1 MGTLLELANCT
12 LDVLR
17 SLVNRPAGQAIV
29 PSTSIRDVLLTVS
42 QATFTAQRT
51 LEALLVY
58 AVTQLAMWLSK
69 PDFDPAATEAEAEEH
84 SHNHNAQLDASK
96 GRAPRALAERL
107 RRGMTGELTADL
119 QALLTR
125 AKPVLAK
132 SEEILGKSEGT
143 KDLTQVLSQFLTE
156 RIVVPA

>member
-1 MGTLLELANCT
+1 M
-12 LDVLR
+12 LR
-17 SLVNRPAGQAIV
+17 SLVNRPPGQAV
-29 PSTSIRDVLLTVS
+29 VLSTSVKDVPLAVS
-42 QATFTAQRT
+42 QVIFTARRT

-69 PDFDPAATEAEAEEH
+69 PDFDPAATEEAEEH
-84 SHNHNAQLDASK
+84 PAGQLDASK

-107 RRGMTGELTADL
+107 RRGMTGEMTADL

-132 SEEILGKSEGT
+132 CDAGMDKAEG
-143 KDLTQVLSQFLTE
+143 DLTVVLSRFLTE
-156 RIVVPA
+156 RIVVPT

>member
-1 MGTLLELANCT
+1 M
-12 LDVLR
+12 LR
-17 SLVNRPAGQAIV
+17 NLVSRPAGQAIV
-29 PSTSIRDVLLTVS
+29 PSTSVKDVPLAVN
-42 QATFTAQRT
+42 QATLTARRT

-69 PDFDPAATEAEAEEH
+69 PDFDPAATEAEVEEH
-84 SHNHNAQLDASK
+84 SHSHNAQLDASK

-107 RRGMTGELTADL
+107 RRGMTGEMTADL

-125 AKPVLAK
+125 ARPVLAK
-132 SEEILGKSEGT
+132 SEEVLGKLEGG
-143 KDLTQVLSQFLTE
+143 KDLTQVLSRFLTE

>member
-1 MGTLLELANCT
+1 MPLA
-12 LDVLR
+12 
-17 SLVNRPAGQAIV
+17 
-29 PSTSIRDVLLTVS
+29 VS
-42 QATFTAQRT
+42 QATLTARRT

-58 AVTQLAMWLSK
+58 AVTQLAIWLSK

-84 SHNHNAQLDASK
+84 GHSHSAQLDASK

-107 RRGMTGELTADL
+107 KRGMTGEMTADL
-119 QALLTR
+119 QALLMR

-132 SEEILGKSEGT
+132 SEEVLGKSEGG
-143 KDLTQVLSQFLTE
+143 KDLTQVLSRFLTE

>member
-1 MGTLLELANCT
+1 MPLA
-12 LDVLR
+12 
-17 SLVNRPAGQAIV
+17 
-29 PSTSIRDVLLTVS
+29 VS
-42 QATFTAQRT
+42 QATLTARRT

-84 SHNHNAQLDASK
+84 HTAQLDANK

-107 RRGMTGELTADL
+107 RRGMTGEMTADL

-132 SEEILGKSEGT
+132 SEEVLGKSEGG
-143 KDLTQVLSQFLTE
+143 KDLTQVLSRFLTE
-156 RIVVPA
+156 RIVVPT

>member
-17 SLVNRPAGQAIV
+17 NLASRPVGQAIV
-29 PSTSIRDVLLTVS
+29 PSTSVKDEPLAVS
-42 QATFTAQRT
+42 QAMLTARRT

-84 SHNHNAQLDASK
+84 HTAQLDASK

-107 RRGMTGELTADL
+107 RRGMTGEMTADL

-132 SEEILGKSEGT
+132 SEEVLGKAEGT
-143 KDLTQVLSQFLTE
+143 KDLTQVLSRFLTE
-156 RIVVPA
+156 RIIVPT